1 MRRASRAARR
11 PSPSESPPRVSR
23 PPSRAASKAKAEP
36 LTSGAVAPELTV
48 VVPTFNERGNVV
60 EMVRLL
66 RDALDGVAWE
76 VLFVDDDSP
85 DGTADLAKSL
95 TGLDPRVRCIRR
107 VGRRGLA
114 GAVIEGWLAASSP
127 FVAVID
133 GDLQHD
139 ETLLPKMLERLKAD
153 DADLVI
159 ASRYVEGGGE
169 TGGFTRTRAAG
180 SRLANWMGERILRA
194 EVSDPVSG
202 FFMVRREVVE
212 RAAPRLSV
220 TGFKILFDLIASTRD
235 PLRILELPYQFRERQ
250 EGASKLDHR
259 VVVEYLGLLIA
270 KATNDLISPRFI
282 MFGLVGGTGFFVQ
295 LGVTKLI
302 AAIDPHFGAEAL
314 TLFGLP
320 FLFRDAIG
328 ALVAMTTNF
337 LLNNFLTYR
346 DRRKKGLGLL
356 IGYLQFCLACSAG
369 LAVNLGVIALV
380 RHFFPGAGDILAT
393 VAGVGAGAVWNY
405 VSTAFVVW

>member
-1 MRRASRAARR
+1 VTRPPRKATAAHKESPAKDARR
-11 PSPSESPPRVSR
+11 SL
-23 PPSRAASKAKAEP
+23 A
-36 LTSGAVAPELTV
+36 APELTV
-48 VVPTFNERGNVV
+48 VVPTFNERANVV
-60 EMVRLL
+60 ETVRLL
-66 RDALDGVAWE
+66 RLALEGVAWE
-76 VLFVDDDSP
+76 VVFVDDDSP

-95 TGLDPRVRCIRR
+95 NGLDPRVRCIRR

-114 GAVIEGWLAASSP
+114 GAVIEGALASSSP
-127 FVAVID
+127 YVAVID

-153 DADLVI
+153 EADLVI

-169 TGGFTRTRAAG
+169 TGGFTKTRAAG
-180 SRLANWMGERILRA
+180 SRLANWMGGRILRA

-212 RAAPRLSV
+212 RAAPRLSS

-235 PLRILELPYQFRERQ
+235 PLRITELPYEFRERQ
-250 EGASKLDHR
+250 QGASKLDHR
-259 VVVEYLGLLIA
+259 VVVEYLGLLLA

-282 MFGLVGGTGFFVQ
+282 MFGMVGATGFFVQ

-302 AAIDPHFGAEAL
+302 KAVDPSFGLEHL
-314 TLFGLP
+314 TLFGLW
-320 FLFRDAIG
+320 FLYRDAIG
-328 ALVAMTTNF
+328 ALAAMTTNY

-356 IGYLQFCLACSAG
+356 VGYLQFCLACSAG
-369 LAVNLGVIALV
+369 LAVNLGVIALT
-380 RHFFPGAGDILAT
+380 RHFLPGAGDILAT
-393 VAGVGAGAVWNY
+393 VMGVGAGAVWNY
-405 VSTAFVVW
+405 IATAFVVW